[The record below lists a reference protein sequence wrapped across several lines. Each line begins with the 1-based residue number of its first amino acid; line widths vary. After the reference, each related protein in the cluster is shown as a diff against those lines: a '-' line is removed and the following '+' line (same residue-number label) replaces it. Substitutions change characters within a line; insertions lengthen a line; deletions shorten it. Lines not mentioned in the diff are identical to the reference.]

1 MLGFPKDS
9 KVPNYFATAG
19 LFAAS
24 NQDEMNRLLSTA
36 SLAALFATVTFAA
49 EVQGV
54 LTDWDCTQDM
64 VRYGREQTLRKRRSC
79 SLAQNFRRSAYG
91 LITDDKKSYKI
102 DPQSNDRV
110 IQILSDSPNKDSLQV
125 VISGDLNG
133 NTLKINT
140 ISIL

>member
-1 MLGFPKDS
+1 MK
-9 KVPNYFATAG
+9 
-19 LFAAS
+19 
-24 NQDEMNRLLSTA
+24 RLLSTV
-36 SLAALFATVTFAA
+36 SLTALFAAAALGA

-54 LTDWDCTQDM
+54 ITDWDCTQDM
-64 VRYGREQTLRKRRSC
+64 VRNGREQTLRKRPSC

-91 LITDDKKSYKI
+91 LITDDKKLYKI

-110 IQILSDSPNKDSLQV
+110 IQILSDSPSKDSLKV

-133 NTLKINT
+133 STLKITT

>member
-1 MLGFPKDS
+1 MMKRFVVKASFTAVL
-9 KVPNYFATAG
+9 ATASFG
-19 LFAAS
+19 
-24 NQDEMNRLLSTA
+24 
-36 SLAALFATVTFAA
+36 A
-49 EVQGV
+49 ELQGV

-64 VRYGREQTLRKRRSC
+64 VRYGREQTLRKRKDC

-91 LITDDKKSYKI
+91 LITDDKKFYKI

-110 IQILSDSPNKDSLQV
+110 IQILADSPNKDSLKV

-140 ISIL
+140 ISEL